1 MLILV
6 QGSIN
11 SKREGS
17 PKMQFFKRAHQIHEQ
32 LVRTENPAAMFL
44 QGRIYERQGNNKL
57 ALDMYVKSTEV
68 FTDAYAGADSVKIGP
83 GDAWMAISR
92 LRMQANNKVEAE
104 EALKKAAI
112 DHDDPAAYLYLATK
126 MTDPSSDEYEEYLL
140 RAAISAES
148 EAVGELG
155 AYYFKKLQK
164 NGLFVRKSSHP
175 VSIDSKRPI
184 TLRVRKGQFKDAGE
198 WELWTQAFE
207 WLSLGSESK
216 IASSQVYFAI
226 ICRAL
231 QKPNVGLKW
240 LDEALQSPQLAT
252 TIARLKE
259 MWFSNELDLSDFNLD
274 KIPQNKVD

>member
-6 QGSIN
+6 KGSTT
-11 SKREGS
+11 SKREGA
-17 PKMQFFKRAHQIHEQ
+17 PKVQFLKKAFQIHEQ

-44 QGRIYERQGNNKL
+44 QGKIYERQGKNKL

-68 FTDAYAGADSVKIGP
+68 FTDEYAGADGIKISP

-112 DHDDPAAYLYLATK
+112 DHDNPSAYLYLATK

-140 RAAISAES
+140 RAAISAEP
-148 EAVGELG
+148 EAAKELG

-164 NGLFVRKSSHP
+164 NGLFIRKSSHP
-175 VSIDSKRPI
+175 VSMDSRRPI
-184 TLRVRKGQFKDAGE
+184 TLRVRRGQFKNEDE

-207 WLSLGSESK
+207 WLSLASESK
-216 IASSQVYFAI
+216 IASSQIYFAI
-226 ICRAL
+226 MCRAL
-231 QKPNVGLKW
+231 RKPNVGLKW
-240 LDEALQSPQLAT
+240 LDEASQSPKLAT
-252 TIARLKE
+252 TIAWLKE

-274 KIPQNKVD
+274 EIPQNAVD